1 MCAKQALAIIEMIK
15 PLLFLL
21 TLFTPFTSLPI
32 LQGDIIDTLAGHFK
46 TGSSKEIAV
55 NFSSSVDLII
65 IDEED
70 VYSKAQAEQ
79 ILRSFF
85 SKYPPNK
92 STVIHRLNNHPNYR
106 YGAISLA
113 TKNGTFRV
121 SITMKKTGNAFF
133 ITELR
138 IEAEK

>member
-1 MCAKQALAIIEMIK
+1 MIK
-15 PLLFLL
+15 PLLSLL
-21 TLFTPFTSLPI
+21 ILFVQFPSLSV
-32 LQGDIIDTLAGHFK
+32 LQGDIIDTLSTHFK
-46 TGSSKEIAV
+46 SGNSKEIAV

-85 SKYPPNK
+85 SKYPPTK
-92 STVIHRLNNHPNYR
+92 STVIHRLNNNPNYR
-106 YGAISLA
+106 YGALSLG
-113 TKNGTFRV
+113 TKNGVFRV

-138 IEAEK
+138 IEADK

>member
-1 MCAKQALAIIEMIK
+1 MK
-15 PLLFLL
+15 PLLSLIV
-21 TLFTPFTSLPI
+21 LFVNISSSIAF
-32 LQGDIIDTLAGHFK
+32 QGDVIDGLSAHFK
-46 TGSSKEIAV
+46 TGNSKEIAAS
-55 NFSSSVDLII
+55 FSPSVDLII

-85 SKYPPNK
+85 SKYPPVK
-92 STVIHRLNNHPNYR
+92 SAVIHRLNTNPNYR
-106 YGAISLA
+106 YGALSLV

-121 SITMKKTGNAFF
+121 SITMKKTGSAFF

-138 IEAEK
+138 IETEK

>member
-1 MCAKQALAIIEMIK
+1 MMK
-15 PLLFLL
+15 PLLALVIFFVYFPSSVA
-21 TLFTPFTSLPI
+21 T
-32 LQGDIIDTLAGHFK
+32 QGDIIDSLSGHFK
-46 TGSSKEIAV
+46 AGNAKEIAV

-85 SKYPPNK
+85 SKYQPQK
-92 STVIHRLNNHPNYR
+92 STVIHRLNTNPNYR
-106 YGAISLA
+106 YGALSLV
-113 TKNGTFRV
+113 TKNGSFRV
-121 SITMKKTGNAFF
+121 SITMKKAGSAFF

-138 IEAEK
+138 IETDK

>member
-1 MCAKQALAIIEMIK
+1 MK
-15 PLLFLL
+15 PLLSFIV
-21 TLFTPFTSLPI
+21 LFVNISSSIAF
-32 LQGDIIDTLAGHFK
+32 QGDVIDGLSAHFK
-46 TGSSKEIAV
+46 TGNSKEIAAS
-55 NFSSSVDLII
+55 FSPSVDLII

-85 SKYPPNK
+85 SKYPPVK
-92 STVIHRLNNHPNYR
+92 SAVIHRLNTNPNYR
-106 YGAISLA
+106 YGALSLA

-121 SITMKKTGNAFF
+121 SITMKKSGSAFF

-138 IEAEK
+138 IETEK